1 MRADG
6 MPLRVVAIGAT
17 TALIGIG
24 SVMPAVAADSD
35 IAVVNTETI
44 QVYTSPT
51 GEVDEQRIYEQ
62 LSFTGNGTVD
72 VKNPVSVDGLRN
84 LDGFGGFEVDGGN
97 QIATVE
103 VDGEE
108 RLRTVSDFN
117 GDLPLTVSI
126 EYYLD
131 GERVEPS
138 EIVGESGKLEVKYT
152 VKNVTG
158 VDQEVSFDDGK
169 GGTVTKT
176 VAVPIP
182 MVGSLSTTVPS
193 NFTDVKSDQANI
205 AGDGRGATKMSFT
218 MTLFPP
224 IGSDTAEFGY
234 TANISDGV
242 VPPATIS
249 ALPVNPLE
257 SPSFAAAGESY
268 QGGADTGIELT
279 DGASE
284 IDANLLKLRDGAGE
298 LLAGLIKLRDGAQE
312 LESGLAGEASPGAN
326 LLADGADELNSG
338 LGLINSGSLRLAEG
352 TGEAAAGSVKL
363 SDGAGRLADGAEKA
377 SAGSSRLADGA
388 SQLAAGLASAESKA
402 PELLGGLRT
411 LRAGLLLVD
420 GGLKQM
426 YTEIG
431 TVPAKAQP
439 LHDGIALLLNGIGSK
454 AAPNTLLYGVDQ
466 VRQGLTAALPKI
478 QAMADGVYSNS
489 SSNPGAYQKL
499 GCAVEVLTD
508 LRDGTPPAA
517 SDPCYVSATNP
528 TGVRQGLPAAF
539 SPPSNPDPTTWSA
552 SNLQYV
558 VLTNVVSGLV
568 DGRSKLATVD
578 GAVNET
584 TLYGGLRTLLGS
596 LSSLNPSS
604 PGAVAALAAV
614 ECGLDNTALDGL
626 TFNGVPLDLAL
637 CKTYPAGHPLAG
649 QRKPGLKQGLMS
661 LDGGIDQLTAGVV
674 KAIRDA
680 VGTAADVPED
690 QTLRGGM
697 NGLVGGVDL
706 IIEGGGTLLEGL
718 GLLSDGAGE
727 LDTGAGALHEGLGVL
742 AAGAGD
748 LSDGTGTLEDGLNR
762 LDDGANELAAGTSD
776 AADGSGQLA
785 DGANQ
790 LADGLGDAAD
800 GSGQLAGGL
809 EKAADGAP
817 ALEDGA
823 QRLSDE
829 GTSKL
834 VEAGKSTAQ
843 TYGELYAVIEAGA
856 ERADSEKMAFGAPEG
871 AMGLTAYTYEIRGD
885 DGESGR
891 NIARGLGGLALLA
904 AGAGAFALR
913 RRFI

>member
-1 MRADG
+1 MRAYG
-6 MPLRVVAIGAT
+6 MPLRVVAVAAT
-17 TALIGIG
+17 TALVGIG

-35 IAVVNTETI
+35 IAVVNTETV

-72 VKNPVSVDGLRN
+72 VANPVSVDGLRN
-84 LDGFGGFEVDGGN
+84 LDGFGGFEVDEGN
-97 QIATVE
+97 QIAQVE

-126 EYYLD
+126 QYYLD
-131 GERVEPS
+131 DELVEPS
-138 EIVGESGKLEVKYT
+138 DIVGESGELEVKYT

-158 VDQEVSFDDGK
+158 VDQDVSFDDGK

-182 MVGSLSTTVPS
+182 MVGSLSTIVPS
-193 NFTDVKSDQANI
+193 NFTDVKSDQANM

-268 QGGADTGIELT
+268 QGGAATGIELA
-279 DGASE
+279 DGASQ

-312 LESGLAGEASPGAN
+312 LEAGLAGEASPGAN

-352 TGEAAAGSVKL
+352 TGEAAAGGVKL
-363 SDGAGRLADGAEKA
+363 SDGAGQLSDGVGELSDGSDQLDAGATKLASGQAALEGGLTTLYKAVDALPASVKAQLKTNQDYQTLLASLQSISDGVGA
-377 SAGSSRLADGA
+377 RAD
-388 SQLAAGLASAESKA
+388 SPAAGT
-402 PELLGGLRT
+402 LLGGINAIQYAMRYPSANDCSVALSGGTPARCGAMDAVQLVSSQLST
-411 LRAGLLLVD
+411 GATDLNQLKPLLAALYVSPTLGVVGAPCPGASTGSYAPPPVPPTNGCQFVATVYYGLFGVSPAPAGAQAKVLVAAGALASVYQGVDAGLLASGAGLDRLRAGLSNGDPAQCLAAKGTATSADDCGIKEGALFLKLYGIPMLVD
-420 GGLKQM
+420 ALATSISNQILAGLGKP
-426 YTEIG
+426 TAGCDPEA
-431 TVPAKAQP
+431 T
-439 LHDGIALLLNGIGSK
+439 LRC
-454 AAPNTLLYGVDQ
+454 AA
-466 VRQGLTAALPKI
+466 AAL
-478 QAMADGVYSNS
+478 ADGGSELS
-489 SSNPGAYQKL
+489 L
-499 GCAVEVLTD
+499 GM
-508 LRDGTPPAA
+508 G
-517 SDPCYVSATNP
+517 
-528 TGVRQGLPAAF
+528 
-539 SPPSNPDPTTWSA
+539 
-552 SNLQYV
+552 
-558 VLTNVVSGLV
+558 GLV
-568 DGRSKLATVD
+568 DGVAQLRA
-578 GAVNET
+578 
-584 TLYGGLRTLLGS
+584 GGDA
-596 LSSLNPSS
+596 LS
-604 PGAVAALAAV
+604 A
-614 ECGLDNTALDGL
+614 
-626 TFNGVPLDLAL
+626 
-637 CKTYPAGHPLAG
+637 
-649 QRKPGLKQGLMS
+649 
-661 LDGGIDQLTAGVV
+661 
-674 KAIRDA
+674 
-680 VGTAADVPED
+680 
-690 QTLRGGM
+690 
-697 NGLVGGVDL
+697 
-706 IIEGGGTLLEGL
+706 
-718 GLLSDGAGE
+718 GAGE
-727 LDTGAGALHEGLGVL
+727 LSAGLG
-742 AAGAGD
+742 
-748 LSDGTGTLEDGLNR
+748 E
-762 LDDGANELAAGTSD
+762 LD
-776 AADGSGQLA
+776 

-790 LADGLGDAAD
+790 LADGTSEAADGSGQVADGANKLADGLHAAAD

-856 ERADSEKMAFGAPEG
+856 ERADAEKMAFGAPEG

-891 NIARGLGGLALLA
+891 NIARGLGGLALLT

-913 RRFI
+913 RRMI